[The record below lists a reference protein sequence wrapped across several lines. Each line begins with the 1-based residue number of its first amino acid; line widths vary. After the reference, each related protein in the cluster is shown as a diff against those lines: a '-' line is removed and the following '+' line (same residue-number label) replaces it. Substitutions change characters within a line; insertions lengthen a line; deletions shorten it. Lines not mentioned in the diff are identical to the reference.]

1 MAGVRTAAVF
11 VGVLAGLWAFGGTFA
26 DGVAREVSLCSG
38 NASCPAAGANP
49 FVMGL
54 AGLLVFASFACL
66 VGTGRVFYAQAVV
79 SVLLGAAMVPNSS
92 LGDSVVDAAFGLVAA
107 SFVLSV
113 AAARRRGGFS
123 EQSNPMNLPV
133 FG

>member
-1 MAGVRTAAVF
+1 M
-11 VGVLAGLWAFGGTFA
+11 
-26 DGVAREVSLCSG
+26 CSG
-38 NASCPAAGANP
+38 NAPCPQAGANP

-66 VGTGRVFYAQAVV
+66 VGAGKVFYAQAVV

-92 LGDSVVDAAFGLVAA
+92 LSDAVVDAALGLVAA

-113 AAARRRGGFS
+113 VAARKRGVFS